1 MDYQE
6 VLKHLAPCGLDC
18 GRCADYEN
26 SEIKHLS
33 SKLLPLLGNYGR
45 VARIKE
51 GTKPVFQSY
60 AQFEEILSSFTKG
73 ICGGCRSEN
82 VQCPI
87 TCAAKTCYKEQGV
100 DFCFQCK
107 QYPCEQQFSSSGG
120 MRKGWIERNNRMK
133 EIGVVAFYEEQNKAP
148 RY

>member
-1 MDYQE
+1 MEYRE
-6 VLKHLAPCGLDC
+6 VLKQLAPCGLDC

-33 SKLLPLLGNYGR
+33 IRLLYLLGKYER
-45 VARIKE
+45 VASMKE
-51 GTKPVFQSY
+51 GTTPVFLSY
-60 AQFEEILSSFTKG
+60 AQFEEILSTFSKG

-107 QYPCEQQFSSSGG
+107 QYPCEQQFSFSVG
-120 MRKGWIERNNRMK
+120 MRKHWIERNNRMK
-133 EIGVVAFYEEQNKAP
+133 EIGAVAFYDEQRKIP